1 VIKVKAPGAAGS
13 DQYVVN
19 EQANGTF
26 LWAYGVTDRLELDLA
41 LPLTFAQGGT
51 GLTPVTGGEGLQA
64 TAQRDI
70 RFGFSYALLPQTRDR
85 VASRQT
91 PDGWGLLARFEM
103 SAPTGDRSEFA
114 GEATGVYVPSLAA
127 DYRLGRWFAG
137 AEVGARLRPTTELL
151 GARVG
156 TQIVTA
162 LGVGVDLIPRELLSA
177 TLEGWALPTLAEQ
190 ATEQSTIA
198 GSYTSVPNGSH
209 IVPAEWQ
216 LSART
221 SPLRGGDL
229 SVQLGGGGAIPFGG
243 DDVIT
248 RPLFRVTLGVRWA
261 PQSKPVAR
269 APAAHAEGSP

>member
-1 VIKVKAPGAAGS
+1 
-13 DQYVVN
+13 
-19 EQANGTF
+19 
-26 LWAYGVTDRLELDLA
+26 
-41 LPLTFAQGGT
+41 
-51 GLTPVTGGEGLQA
+51 
-64 TAQRDI
+64 
-70 RFGFSYALLPQTRDR
+70 
-85 VASRQT
+85 
-91 PDGWGLLARFEM
+91 
-103 SAPTGDRSEFA
+103 
-114 GEATGVYVPSLAA
+114 
-127 DYRLGRWFAG
+127 
-137 AEVGARLRPTTELL
+137 
-151 GARVG
+151 VG